1 MDFRRSPDERSPRD
15 RDPRL
20 RQAQGAAELRQGAA
34 LEWIAIACLV
44 VDQKYQ
50 REITIVGRKN
60 IRHIAENFNWSMF
73 TTVMVAPIGGGRY
86 AIVDGQHRT
95 TAAALCGIE
104 KVPCEVIE
112 AARGEQAAAFRA
124 VNANTTR
131 PHTVQLFHASVA
143 AGEPEALRIV
153 GVCERAGVR
162 IARSL
167 GTLREY
173 ETFCVGAIG
182 KGIQRYG
189 EAVVTLALKAIVHS
203 GDGRPEELGRTI
215 IAAVI
220 EVLARRRPGART
232 RRRSRR
238 PSSSF
243 AWKIYGGTRPRPRR
257 ASRDRPASS
266 SSSGCSRST
275 SRKGSQRKMPMPRV
289 RPP

>member
-1 MDFRRSPDERSPRD
+1 MSD
-15 RDPRL
+15 L
-20 RQAQGAAELRQGAA
+20 RAIETQGYAKLKVPPSFGKVPK
-34 LEWIAIACLV
+34 LEWISIASLV
-44 VDQKYQ
+44 VDQQYQ
-50 REITIVGRKN
+50 REITLVGRKN

-73 TTVMVAPIGGGRY
+73 TTVMVAPIGSGRY

-104 KVPCEVIE
+104 RVPCEVID
-112 AARGEQAAAFRA
+112 AVRGEQAAAFRA

-153 GVCERAGVR
+153 NVCERAGVR

-167 GTLREY
+167 GTLRDY

-182 KGIQRYG
+182 KGVQRYG
-189 EAVVTLALKAIVHS
+189 EAIVTLALKAIVHS

-220 EVLARRRPGART
+220 EVLARSAAWRKNEKALKAAFEQFCLEDLWRNATSAAARVKG
-232 RRRSRR
+232 
-238 PSSSF
+238 SSSQQQLEQLLTKRLTQSLG
-243 AWKIYGGTRPRPRR
+243 AP
-257 ASRDRPASS
+257 
-266 SSSGCSRST
+266 
-275 SRKGSQRKMPMPRV
+275 
-289 RPP
+289 